1 MVSLTALVAI
11 ILQHNQAG
19 AGGAN
24 YANCNTVNFGPACF
38 ATYNNHHLRIWN
50 PDGSRPNFT
59 DRQKSDLWETLLNIH
74 VGGSSNTAD
83 QSWSH
88 KIDRNDVFHDFKFI
102 VDSNPFLRKILQ
114 DWQPVETE
122 FCLKKHSA
130 ALDYI
135 RAILAQEGITENTQ
149 RLSASRF
156 LLSEPSGYCLNKG
169 NPKSNYDRIS
179 EATLAEQVVEILGP
193 DPSTYADR
201 FADLSSWL
209 NYLGAALRYHDRS
222 YFFNPTESGDLILEF
237 EKIAKEN
244 NQGWIGEAA
253 YFTSLQL
260 RFEFIQGE
268 LNQDPFYDLPLW
280 RQKYEEFLLLYPRS
294 GYKLTLQEYASGLD
308 FYDGKKERH
317 FRHQVDL
324 INSGLSKLLNQEPIS
339 KFESEAL
346 SAFPRYLDDRTF
358 SEIKTTDHP
367 LIWDFSIL
375 IAGPDVEKTISLCS
389 SERSGGSIGNEVCE
403 QVRVGEEIL
412 TPATEL
418 SPEAKI
424 ARIQHLTMSREY
436 SEALGLLDGLGKDN
450 EAAVILALGHMFSS
464 ANLSNDLDAY
474 IQALITF
481 AADRR
486 DEELLEFLVNYQLAT
501 YSEFL
506 MSVEGLQRLLA
517 SSLPPKM
524 LFAVLMPHIEQAILY
539 GEYNEALILFGALGV
554 PSEKAD
560 NEYINNGMASR
571 QKSLL
576 HAINALG
583 QDGPTRDYAVGSFIY
598 LFGVIPSCLA
608 RAPMPLKTHEINT
621 CGFMSLDG
629 SKVKIVKK
637 ARSDLGQIPLR
648 LFRSAQEKLSRSQ
661 LPEDLEIKIL
671 NRLIYCFKGSQRRF
685 SCTRKD
691 LVDKTEVRSWF
702 SRLNKGEKRQKYWYF
717 DEIYFEPDA
726 WPNYYNSLVGEPV
739 FRGFGPSESYYLVE
753 RDIQ

>member
-1 MVSLTALVAI
+1 MVFLTALVAT
-11 ILQHNQAG
+11 ILLDNEAS
-19 AGGAN
+19 AGGGN

-38 ATYNNHHLRIWN
+38 ATYNNYHLRIWN
-50 PDGSRPNFT
+50 PDGSRPDLT
-59 DRQKSDLWETLLNIH
+59 DRQKSDLWKTLLNIH
-74 VGGSSNTAD
+74 AGVSKNTAY
-83 QSWSH
+83 QSWSY
-88 KIDRNDVFHDFKFI
+88 KIDRDDVFRDFKRV
-102 VDSNPFLRKILQ
+102 VDSNPFLGKILQ
-114 DWQPVETE
+114 NWQPVETE
-122 FCLKKHSA
+122 FCLKKYSA
-130 ALDYI
+130 ALKYI

-169 NPKSNYDRIS
+169 NPESNYDRIS
-179 EATLAEQVVEILGP
+179 QAALAEQIEEILGP
-193 DPSTYADR
+193 DPSTYEDR
-201 FADLSSWL
+201 FTDLSGWL

-222 YFFNPTESGDLILEF
+222 YFFNPTESGNLILAF
-237 EKIAKEN
+237 EKIAEEN
-244 NQGWIGEAA
+244 KQGWIGEAA

-260 RFEFIQGE
+260 RFEIIQGE
-268 LNQDPFYDLPLW
+268 LEQDPFYDLPLW
-280 RQKYEEFLLLYPRS
+280 RQKYEEFLSRYPRS
-294 GYKLTLQEYASGLD
+294 DYKLTLQEYASGLD
-308 FYDGKKERH
+308 FYDGNRGRH

-324 INSGLSKLLNQEPIS
+324 INSGLSKLINQVPIS
-339 KFESEAL
+339 RYESEAL
-346 SAFPRYLDDRTF
+346 LAFPRYLDNRTL

-367 LIWDFSIL
+367 VIWDFSIL
-375 IAGPDVEKTISLCS
+375 VAGSGVEKTIGLCS
-389 SERSGGSIGNEVCE
+389 SGRPGGSIGNEVCE
-403 QVRVGEEIL
+403 QVRMEEEIL
-412 TPATEL
+412 TPALEL
-418 SPEAKI
+418 ALEAKI
-424 ARIQHLTMSREY
+424 ARIQYLTISREY
-436 SEALGLLDGLGKDN
+436 SEAFGLLGSLSEDN

-464 ANLSNDLDAY
+464 ADLSNNLDAY

-481 AADRR
+481 AADRH
-486 DEELLEFLVNYQLAT
+486 DEELLQLLVNYQLAT

-524 LFAVLMPHIEQAILY
+524 LFAVLMPQIEQAILY
-539 GEYNEALILFGALGV
+539 GEYNEALTLFGALGV

-560 NEYINNGMASR
+560 KDDINNGMASR
-571 QKSLL
+571 QESLI
-576 HAINALG
+576 HAINALR
-583 QDGPTRDYAVGSFIY
+583 QDGPAQNYAVGSHIY

-608 RAPMPLKTHEINT
+608 RAPMPLNPHGINA

-629 SKVKIVKK
+629 SKVKLVEK

-648 LFRSAQEKLSRSQ
+648 LFRSAQEKLSGSQ
-661 LPEDLEIKIL
+661 LPSDLEIKIL

-691 LVDKTEVRSWF
+691 SVQKTEVRSWF

-739 FRGFGPSESYYLVE
+739 LRGFGPSESYYLVE

>member
-11 ILQHNQAG
+11 ILLNDEAG
-19 AGGAN
+19 AGGGN

-38 ATYNNHHLRIWN
+38 ATYNNHHLRIWD
-50 PDGSRPNFT
+50 PDGSRPDLT
-59 DRQKSDLWETLLNIH
+59 GRQKSDLWETLLNIH
-74 VGGSSNTAD
+74 LGDSRNTAN
-83 QSWSH
+83 QSWSR
-88 KIDRNDVFHDFKFI
+88 KIDRNDVFHDFKRI
-102 VDSNPFLRKILQ
+102 VDSNSFLRKILQ
-114 DWQPVETE
+114 DWQPVESE

-135 RAILAQEGITENTQ
+135 RAIVDQEGITENTQ

-169 NPKSNYDRIS
+169 NPESNYDRIPQ
-179 EATLAEQVVEILGP
+179 EALAEQIAEILGP

-201 FADLSSWL
+201 FADLSGWL

-222 YFFNPTESGDLILEF
+222 YFLNPTETGDLILAF

-260 RFEFIQGE
+260 RFEIIQGE
-268 LNQDPFYDLPLW
+268 LKQDPFYDLPLW
-280 RQKYEEFLLLYPRS
+280 RRKYEEFLSFYPRS
-294 GYKLTLQEYASGLD
+294 DYKITLQEYASGLD

-324 INSGLSKLLNQEPIS
+324 INSGLSKLLNQGPIS

-346 SAFPRYLDDRTF
+346 LAFPRYLDVRTL
-358 SEIKTTDHP
+358 SEVKTTDHP

-375 IAGPDVEKTISLCS
+375 IAGPDVEKTIGLCS
-389 SERSGGSIGNEVCE
+389 SGRADGAIGNEVCE
-403 QVRVGEEIL
+403 QVRIGEEII
-412 TPATEL
+412 TPALEL
-418 SPEAKI
+418 APEAKI
-424 ARIQHLTMSREY
+424 ARIQHLTISREY
-436 SEALGLLDGLGKDN
+436 GKALGLLDSLGRDD
-450 EAAVILALGHMFSS
+450 EVAVILALGHMFSS
-464 ANLSNDLDAY
+464 ADLSNDLDAY

-481 AADRR
+481 AAERHD
-486 DEELLEFLVNYQLAT
+486 DEILQLLVNYQLAT

-506 MSVEGLQRLLA
+506 MSVDGMRRLL
-517 SSLPPKM
+517 SSPLSPKM
-524 LFAVLMPHIEQAILY
+524 RFAVLMPQIEQAILY
-539 GEYNEALILFGALGV
+539 GEYNEALALFGALGV
-554 PSEKAD
+554 PFEKAD
-560 NEYINNGMASR
+560 KDKINDGMASR
-571 QKSLL
+571 RKSLFQ
-576 HAINALG
+576 AINALG
-583 QDGPTRDYAVGSFIY
+583 QDGPARNYAVGSHIY

-608 RAPMPLKTHEINT
+608 RAPMPLKPRETNA

-629 SKVKIVKK
+629 SEVKLVEK
-637 ARSDLGQIPLR
+637 ARSDLGQIPVR
-648 LFRSAQEKLSRSQ
+648 LFRSAQEKLSGSE
-661 LPEDLEIKIL
+661 LPSDLEIKIL

-691 LVDKTEVRSWF
+691 LVEKTEVRSWF

-739 FRGFGPSESYYLVE
+739 SRGFGPSESYYLIQ
-753 RDIQ
+753 RDY